1 MRSPIECGDAQMIG
15 LYFLRLYRQSLAAGG
30 ALALAWWIVGAPPY
44 GATAALTNSASQF
57 TVNQFR
63 KGDRLPMIRTPAVS
77 RDLLTPPSLQSGKKL
92 PLGCDPVVFGP
103 IASPAANS
111 VYGRCIV

>member
-1 MRSPIECGDAQMIG
+1 MIG
-15 LYFLRLYRQSLAAGG
+15 SYFLRLFWQSLAAGG
-30 ALALAWWIVGAPPY
+30 VLTLAWWLIGAPY
-44 GATAALTNSASQF
+44 AATAALTNTAPQF

-63 KGDRLPMIRTPAVS
+63 KGDRLPMTRTPAVS
-77 RDLLTPPSLQSGKKL
+77 HDQLTPPSLQSGKKL

-103 IASPAANS
+103 IASPGAVKS

>member
-1 MRSPIECGDAQMIG
+1 MRSPTECGDAQMIG

-30 ALALAWWIVGAPPY
+30 VLALAWWIVGAPPY
-44 GATAALTNSASQF
+44 AATAALTNSAPQF

-63 KGDRLPMIRTPAVS
+63 KGDHLPMTRTPAVS
-77 RDLLTPPSLQSGKKL
+77 HDLLTPPSLQSGKKL
-92 PLGCDPVVFGP
+92 PVGCDPVFGA
-103 IASPAANS
+103 IAAKL